1 MAEISMKKV
10 ALSGIL
16 ICSMELTNRKK
27 SGMLVDKTE
36 NEGCLRNQKFKG
48 GFVMTELQVKTKKG
62 SLKKFFAMFLAVCV
76 CMTTINVSAGLV
88 ENKEE
93 GTPEITLGADTMEL
107 EVGGTAKTLTVK
119 AERTDTWTEWI
130 VSGDETAEVTKQDG
144 EYVPVADKD
153 QGKPIVSKDQSKKE
167 PVKYSFTTSGTGK
180 VEVAEV
186 EGGYSVKGT
195 AAGNVT
201 ITVKAGNTTKACSVT
216 VKNKGGNTTGDKK
229 VPTGVTLDK
238 NTLTLDLNGTK
249 TGTLKAT
256 VAPAGADQTV
266 TWQSSDASVATVAAN
281 GTVTAVKVGKTTITA
296 TVPKTTL
303 KATCAVEVKDSTPAK
318 DNNTNKPNKTVKVKK
333 VVPSAK
339 TVYVVAG
346 KKVTVGATV
355 EPANATNKKITWST
369 AKKSVAS
376 VKAGKNG
383 ASVTI
388 TAGKKAAGKKTT
400 VTAKASGKSTKVT
413 VNVVKKAKKATSVKL
428 SKKTAKMNTGD
439 KLALTAT
446 LNKGATS
453 TIKWSTSN
461 KKVATVANGV
471 VTAGKNAGVVTITAK
486 ADKKS
491 AKCVITVTKKGAKV
505 TLNATKKTIKVKKS
519 FTIKLK
525 KKASGDAI
533 KSCTSSNKKVAT
545 VTNKGK
551 VTGKKAGKADITV
564 ITKKGAVATCKV
576 TVKK

>member
-1 MAEISMKKV
+1 
-10 ALSGIL
+10 
-16 ICSMELTNRKK
+16 
-27 SGMLVDKTE
+27 
-36 NEGCLRNQKFKG
+36 
-48 GFVMTELQVKTKKG
+48 MTELQVKTKKG

-76 CMTTINVSAGLV
+76 CLTTIQVNAAFTETTDGETTVSV
-88 ENKEE
+88 SKK
-93 GTPEITLGADTMEL
+93 TMEL
-107 EVGGTAKTLTVK
+107 DVAGKKTDEITITSNKKQTV
-119 AERTDTWTEWI
+119 TEWK
-130 VSGDETAEVTKQDG
+130 VSPDNAN
-144 EYVPVADKD
+144 ADVIEGPN
-153 QGKPIVSKDQSKKE
+153 GKPMVTPEGAGEAVASSSD
-167 PVKYSFTTSGTGK
+167 TT
-180 VEVAEV
+180 V
-186 EGGYSVKGT
+186 SVK
-195 AAGNVT
+195 VD
-201 ITVKAGNTTKACSVT
+201 VT
-216 VKNKGGNTTGDKK
+216 VTGDKDAITYKTVGAKITVEAKKAGKATIVVTDPVTKKSDSCVVNVKDTTKK
-229 VPTGVTLDK
+229 VINPTGVTLDK
-238 NTLTLDLNGTK
+238 KTLTLDLNGTK

-256 VAPAGADQTV
+256 VAPAGANQTV
-266 TWQSSDASVATVAAN
+266 TWQSSDASVATVAG
-281 GTVTAVKVGKTTITA
+281 GTVTALKVGKTTITA
-296 TVPKTTL
+296 TVLNTKLT
-303 KATCAVEVKDSTPAK
+303 ATCAVEVKDSTPAK
-318 DNNTNKPNKTVKVKK
+318 DNNTNKPNKTVTVKK
-333 VVPSAK
+333 VVASAK

-346 KKVTVGATV
+346 KKVTLGATV
-355 EPANATNKKITWST
+355 EPANATNQKITWST

-376 VKAGKNG
+376 VKAAKNG
-383 ASVTI
+383 TSVTI

-400 VTAKASGKSTKVT
+400 VTAKAGGRSAKVT

-453 TIKWSTSN
+453 TIKWSVSKN
-461 KKVATVANGV
+461 KGVATVKNGV

-505 TLNATKKTIKVKKS
+505 TLNPTKKTIKVKKS

>member
-1 MAEISMKKV
+1 
-10 ALSGIL
+10 
-16 ICSMELTNRKK
+16 
-27 SGMLVDKTE
+27 
-36 NEGCLRNQKFKG
+36 
-48 GFVMTELQVKTKKG
+48 MTELQVKTKKG

-76 CMTTINVSAGLV
+76 CMTTINVNAGLV
-88 ENKEE
+88 ENKKE
-93 GTPEITLGADTMEL
+93 GTPKITLGAETMEL
-107 EVGGTAKTLTVK
+107 EVGGAAKTLTVK
-119 AERTDTWTEWI
+119 AEQTDTWTEWI
-130 VSGDETAEVTKQDG
+130 VSGDETAQVTKQDG
-144 EYVPVADKD
+144 KYVPVAPEN
-153 QGKPIVSKDQSKKE
+153 QGKDVVSKSDSETKA
-167 PVKYSFTTSGTGK
+167 VDYSYTVSENGK
-180 VEVAEV
+180 VEVTKVA
-186 EGGYSVKGT
+186 GGYSVKGT
-195 AAGNVT
+195 AEGNVT
-201 ITVKAGNTTKACSVT
+201 ITVKAGNVTKACTVKVTKKAPTVVEVNTVT
-216 VKNKGGNTTGDKK
+216 VA
-229 VPTGVTLDK
+229 PATLA
-238 NTLTLDLNGTK
+238 LDLAGTK
-249 TGTLKAT
+249 TGTLTAT
-256 VAPAGADQTV
+256 VAPANASVKTV
-266 TWQSSDASVATVAAN
+266 TWASENDKVATVDAK
-281 GTVTAVKVGKTTITA
+281 GVVTAVATGTTKVTATSNNKKVGFC
-296 TVPKTTL
+296 TVT
-303 KATCAVEVKDSTPAK
+303 VKDSTPAK
-318 DNNTNKPNKTVKVKK
+318 DNNTPKPNKTVKVKK
-333 VVPSAK
+333 VVASAK

-346 KKVTVGATV
+346 KKVTLGATV

-376 VKAGKNG
+376 VKAAKNG

-400 VTAKASGKSTKVT
+400 VTAKASGKSAKVT

-446 LNKGATS
+446 LNEGATS
-453 TIKWSTSN
+453 TIKWSVSQN
-461 KKVATVANGV
+461 KGVATVKNGV

-505 TLNATKKTIKVKKS
+505 TLNPTKKTIKVKKS

>member
-1 MAEISMKKV
+1 
-10 ALSGIL
+10 
-16 ICSMELTNRKK
+16 
-27 SGMLVDKTE
+27 
-36 NEGCLRNQKFKG
+36 
-48 GFVMTELQVKTKKG
+48 MTELQVKTKKG

-76 CMTTINVSAGLV
+76 CLTTIQVNAATHNPDAKASVKLSTDKMTMTVG
-88 ENKEE
+88 EQNKKLTAS
-93 GTPEITLGADTMEL
+93 GKKVVKGA
-107 EVGGTAKTLTVK
+107 EV
-119 AERTDTWTEWI
+119 DPY
-130 VSGDETAEVTKQDG
+130 VSGDGTLEVSSDGTHYVSGGDGTVETKGTVEVDAAAADIKWTSSNPAIVEVPATGSEVTLNAKKDG
-144 EYVPVADKD
+144 KA
-153 QGKPIVSKDQSKKE
+153 
-167 PVKYSFTTSGTGK
+167 
-180 VEVAEV
+180 
-186 EGGYSVKGT
+186 
-195 AAGNVT
+195 T
-201 ITVKAGNTTKACSVT
+201 ITVKIGDAEKTCVVT
-216 VKNKGGNTTGDKK
+216 VDKK
-229 VPTGVTLDK
+229 QESAKNPTKVTLNK
-238 NTLTLDLNGTK
+238 TALVLDLNGTK
-249 TGTLKAT
+249 KEDLKAT
-256 VAPAGADQTV
+256 VEPAGADQKV
-266 TWQSSDASVATVAAN
+266 TWQSSDPSIATVAN

-296 TVPKTTL
+296 TVPGTKLT
-303 KATCAVEVKDSTPAK
+303 ATCAVEVKDSTPAK

-333 VVPSAK
+333 VVASAK

-346 KKVTVGATV
+346 KKVTLGATV

-376 VKAGKNG
+376 VKAAKNG

-400 VTAKASGKSTKVT
+400 VTAKASGKSAKVT

-453 TIKWSTSN
+453 TIKWSVSKN
-461 KKVATVANGV
+461 KGVATVKNGV

-505 TLNATKKTIKVKKS
+505 TLNPTKKTIKVKKS

>member
-1 MAEISMKKV
+1 
-10 ALSGIL
+10 
-16 ICSMELTNRKK
+16 
-27 SGMLVDKTE
+27 
-36 NEGCLRNQKFKG
+36 
-48 GFVMTELQVKTKKG
+48 MTELQVKTKKG

-76 CMTTINVSAGLV
+76 CLTTIQVNAAFTETTDGETTVSV
-88 ENKEE
+88 SKK
-93 GTPEITLGADTMEL
+93 TMEL
-107 EVGGTAKTLTVK
+107 DVAGKKTDEITITSNKKQTV
-119 AERTDTWTEWI
+119 TEWK
-130 VSGDETAEVTKQDG
+130 VSPDNANADVIEGPNGKPMVTPEGAG
-144 EYVPVADKD
+144 EAVVSSSNTQTVPV
-153 QGKPIVSKDQSKKE
+153 
-167 PVKYSFTTSGTGK
+167 K
-180 VEVAEV
+180 VD
-186 EGGYSVKGT
+186 
-195 AAGNVT
+195 
-201 ITVKAGNTTKACSVT
+201 VT
-216 VKNKGGNTTGDKK
+216 VTGDKDAITYK
-229 VPTGVTLDK
+229 VDGAKITVEAKKAGKATVVVTDPVTKNSDSCAVNVKDTTKKVINPTGVTLDK
-238 NTLTLDLNGTK
+238 KTLTLDLNGTK

-256 VAPAGADQTV
+256 VAPAGANQTV
-266 TWQSSDASVATVAAN
+266 TWQSSDANVATVAG
-281 GTVTAVKVGKTTITA
+281 GTVTAKKVGKTTITA
-296 TVPKTTL
+296 TVPGTKLT
-303 KATCAVEVKDSTPAK
+303 ATCAVEVKDSTPAK

-333 VVPSAK
+333 VVASAK

-346 KKVTVGATV
+346 KKVTLGATV

-376 VKAGKNG
+376 VKAAKNG

-400 VTAKASGKSTKVT
+400 VTAKASGKSAKVT

-453 TIKWSTSN
+453 TIKWSVSKN
-461 KKVATVANGV
+461 KGVATVKNGV

-505 TLNATKKTIKVKKS
+505 TLNPTKKTIKVKKS